1 MIEPEDDRSR
11 LVRANINWKIVAV
24 FRNVVL
30 RFHNRAVNATKIPDL
45 RNRRKNWIGV
55 VIRVTY
61 RYLGNARS
69 RLTRAPWKK
78 IIPGDPFPR
87 SRRRNS
93 LSSTRS
99 PRPSTLDYFLV
110 SGLRFCRH
118 FTEPRSFS
126 SSSSAKL
133 QPSSSSS
140 SSFCFS
146 ASFFS
151 SSSRVHRDQSERAS
165 LRYTNGYKY

>member
-1 MIEPEDDRSR
+1 MSC
-11 LVRANINWKIVAV
+11 LC
-24 FRNVVL
+24 
-30 RFHNRAVNATKIPDL
+30 FHTHRAVTPLREIPDL
-45 RNRRKNWIGV
+45 GNRRKKLDDLDE
-55 VIRVTY
+55 RVTC
-61 RYLGNARS
+61 RYLGNASRS
-69 RLTRAPWKK
+69 RLTRSPWKK
-78 IIPGDPFPR
+78 IIPDDPFPR

-140 SSFCFS
+140 SSVCFS